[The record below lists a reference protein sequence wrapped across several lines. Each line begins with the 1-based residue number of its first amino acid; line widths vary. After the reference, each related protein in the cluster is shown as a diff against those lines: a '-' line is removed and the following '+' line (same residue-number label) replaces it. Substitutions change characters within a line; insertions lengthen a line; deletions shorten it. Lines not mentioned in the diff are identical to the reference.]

1 MAKSGAEKAGDR
13 VWPIGKKLLQM
24 AAMVLFPPICCG
36 CGRRIDRI
44 GTVCPQCWGKI
55 QFLTGPYCPVMG
67 VPFRFDVG
75 DGFLCG
81 EALREPPPF
90 DCARA
95 AVLHK
100 GLAQLMVSRLKYSR
114 RLELVPVMGQWLL
127 RAGRDLLAE
136 CDYIVPLP
144 LHRRRF
150 WQRGYNQSAELARY
164 LAAETGKIFA
174 PHILLRKKYTVPQV
188 GLSAAERIKNMRG
201 VFAVSAAARPQL
213 LGKIVV
219 LVDDVY
225 TTGATARAAAR
236 ILRRAGTARINVLT
250 FSRVVKEMEF

>member
-1 MAKSGAEKAGDR
+1 MAEKAANLLRRGA
-13 VWPIGKKLLQM
+13 KALLQ
-24 AAMVLFPPICCG
+24 AAGMVLFPPVCCG
-36 CGRRIDRI
+36 CGRRIDQI
-44 GTVCPQCWGKI
+44 GTVCPQCWSEI
-55 QFLTGPYCPVMG
+55 QFVTGPYCPIMG

-81 EALREPPPF
+81 EALRDPPPF

-114 RLELVPVMGQWLL
+114 RLELAPIMGQWLL
-127 RAGRDLLAE
+127 RAGRDLLAQ

-164 LAAETGKIFA
+164 LARATAREFA
-174 PHILLRKKYTVPQV
+174 PHILRRQKYTVPQV
-188 GLSAAERIKNMRG
+188 GLSAAERVKNMRG
-201 VFAVSAAARPQL
+201 VFAVEKAARPL
-213 LGKIVV
+213 LKGKIVV

-236 ILRRAGTARINVLT
+236 ILRRAGTAKIFVLT
-250 FSRVVKEMEF
+250 FSRAVKKEEF